1 MRSHLPSFPVV
12 ASLLMSSALSL
23 VIGCVGGK
31 ADDSDS
37 VAVSDSDTGS
47 PDVGVSP
54 TVVSV
59 DTVQCAE
66 YQSAGENWDLALT
79 VDDPQGA
86 ETVKNGTITVL
97 NADGGELA
105 NYALA
110 CGNGQCVGSFRAEYD
125 GIGCSLVGEVTLR
138 FVVMDSDSNASAPTN
153 YAT

>member
-1 MRSHLPSFPVV
+1 MRFHLLSAPIV
-12 ASLLMSSALSL
+12 ASLLVPSTL
-23 VIGCVGGK
+23 VLVTGCVGAK
-31 ADDSDS
+31 LDDSDS
-37 VAVSDSDTGS
+37 VAAADSDSGT

-54 TVVSV
+54 TIVSV

-66 YQSAGENWDLALT
+66 YQSAGENWDIALT

-86 ETVKNGTITVL
+86 ETVKDGTITVL

-105 NYALA
+105 SYALA
-110 CGNGQCVGSFRAEYD
+110 CGNGLCVGSFRAEYD

-138 FVVMDSDSNASAPTN
+138 FVVIDAESNASAPTN